1 MSEQFT
7 AYFEQLERLSTE
19 DLDRSAV
26 EVVLAEKQNVAF
38 VIAHIAEI
46 SRRKADLERAYPNLF
61 VYCLRRLNLSEGSV
75 SLRIH
80 VANVARRFLRVLA
93 AIRGEDQPER
103 GGPPGSSP

>member
-1 MSEQFT
+1 MSERFT

-19 DLDRSAV
+19 DLDRSV
-26 EVVLAEKQNVAF
+26 VDLVLAEKQNVAF

-75 SLRIH
+75 SLRIQ
-80 VANVARRFLRVLA
+80 VAKST
-93 AIRGEDQPER
+93 
-103 GGPPGSSP
+103 SST